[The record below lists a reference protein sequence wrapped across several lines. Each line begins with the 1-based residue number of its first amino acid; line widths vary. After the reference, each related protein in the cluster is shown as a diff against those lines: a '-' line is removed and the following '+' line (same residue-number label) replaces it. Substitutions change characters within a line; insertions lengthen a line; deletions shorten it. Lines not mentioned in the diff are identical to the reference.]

1 MAAAK
6 EIRVALVGYGLGGR
20 IFHAPFVEAT
30 AGMRLATIVTRD
42 PDRAAAAA
50 AAHPGTAIVASVED
64 VWSRAAEHDL
74 VVVSS
79 TNRTHVP
86 IGLAALD
93 AGLALVVDKP
103 LAPTAAG
110 GRALLDRARERDL
123 PFSVFQNRRWDG
135 DFRTVRGLLADGR
148 LGDVVRFESRY
159 ERWRPTPKS
168 GAWRESGDPEDA
180 GGLLFDLG
188 AHLIDQALVL
198 FGRPETVYAEVRRRR
213 PGVVVDDD
221 VFVALGHRGG
231 AVSHLWAN
239 VLAATP
245 GPRFRVLG
253 TRGTFEKRGMDVQE
267 AALIAGARPGDAG
280 WGVEPSEAWGQLSDG
295 ERDVPVETEPGA
307 YERYYAGMAAAMRGE
322 DAVPVDPADA
332 VLGLEVIEAA
342 FASAR
347 EGRVVALGR

>member
-1 MAAAK
+1 MAASQ
-6 EIRVALVGYGLGGR
+6 EIRVALVGFGLGGR

-30 AGMRLATIVTRD
+30 PGMRLATIVTRD
-42 PDRAAAAA
+42 PERAAAAA
-50 AAHPGTAIVASVED
+50 AAHPGARIVADLAE
-64 VWSRAAEHDL
+64 VWARAADHDL

-110 GRALLDRARERDL
+110 GRALLERARERGL

-135 DFRTVRGLLADGR
+135 DFRTVRRLVAEGA

-159 ERWRPTPKS
+159 ERWRPTPKV
-168 GAWRESGDPEDA
+168 GAWRESADPEDA

-198 FGRPETVYAEVRRRR
+198 LGPPTAVYAEVRRRR

-221 VFVALGHRGG
+221 VFVALRHRGG
-231 AVSHLWAN
+231 EVSHLWAN
-239 VLAATP
+239 VLAAEP
-245 GPRFRVLG
+245 GPRFRILG
-253 TRGTFEKRGMDVQE
+253 TRATYEKRGMDVQE
-267 AALIAGARPGDAG
+267 AALLAGARPGDDG
-280 WGVEPSEAWGQLSDG
+280 WGVEPEAAWGTRSDG
-295 ERDVPVETEPGA
+295 ETRSPVPTEPGA
-307 YERYYAGMAAAMRGE
+307 YERYYEGMAAAMRG
-322 DAVPVDPADA
+322 DAAVPVDPADS
-332 VLGLEVIEAA
+332 VLGLDVIEAA
-342 FASAR
+342 FASER
-347 EGRVVALGR
+347 EGRVVPFGG